1 MSSMTDEEL
10 RAIFDRVKVMS
21 SPLWKTDSRGYLT
34 ESQELTTVFTIG
46 VYDQSKGV
54 IQGKY
59 KDVFTLGPIMPTFAT
74 THQTDRITFFQ
85 SQCYSPAYAVNNMLG
100 YKSDADEKFEREAF
114 PVYYIDE
121 RLHHRMLA
129 DGFDIIPRTQTP
141 RVLPNWV
148 NAIVYGFVKY
158 DELRKSYCIESEQ
171 GDILFGGILDL
182 GERRDLAFEQFQL
195 KGLDKEVEKRLQ
207 SMILEKGRPTVEA
220 VIRGVKNDSRNYLSK
235 YAQLSPIELDRV
247 LANDPAY
254 QMVRDMLVKE
264 VSYLKEID

>member
-1 MSSMTDEEL
+1 
-10 RAIFDRVKVMS
+10 
-21 SPLWKTDSRGYLT
+21 
-34 ESQELTTVFTIG
+34 
-46 VYDQSKGV
+46 
-54 IQGKY
+54 
-59 KDVFTLGPIMPTFAT
+59 MPTFAT

-100 YKSDADEKFEREAF
+100 YMNDAAEKFEREAY

-121 RLHHRMLA
+121 RLHQRMLA
-129 DGFDIIPRTQTP
+129 DGFDIMPQQTLP

-158 DELRKSYCIESEQ
+158 DELRKSYCVESEQ
-171 GDILFGGILDL
+171 GDILFGGILEL

-195 KGLDKEVEKRLQ
+195 KGIDREVEKRLQ
-207 SMILEKGRPTVEA
+207 GMILEKGRPIVED